1 MTGSFIEDDYVVS
14 LLVSIAHLII
24 PLNAKRD
31 CKMIICFI
39 GLLNL
44 LLQNDDYN
52 WINYN
57 PQIVYLKRI
66 S

>member
-14 LLVSIAHLII
+14 LLVSIVYLII

-31 CKMIICFI
+31 CKMIISFI
-39 GLLNL
+39 GLLNV

-52 WINYN
+52 HNNQLI
-57 PQIVYLKRI
+57 YLN
-66 S
+66 